1 MTREKALEAMDKL
14 AARPFIVGTLR
25 LVRKIPTST
34 TNMLHV
40 YESDGDVLLQ
50 VVGPKGAVKEAVR
63 LSDWAAGELLEAV
76 EKAME
81 KKLQ

>member
-1 MTREKALEAMDKL
+1 
-14 AARPFIVGTLR
+14 
-25 LVRKIPTST
+25 
-34 TNMLHV
+34 
-40 YESDGDVLLQ
+40 VLLQ
-50 VVGPKGAVKEAVR
+50 VVGPQGAVKEAVR